1 VARPLLYPPPVTGED
16 VRVQVRS
23 AKPGE
28 SQSLTALCVRS
39 KAHWGYDAAF
49 MKLSAVT
56 LAVGED
62 DIATGR
68 VLVAVDDTNRMIG
81 MASVLPEGE
90 TSDLDALFVDP
101 PAIGSGAGR
110 ALFEAAVS
118 LARRQGARRMTILA
132 DPNAAAF
139 YERMGAR
146 YLRNAPSDAIP
157 GRTLPFYE
165 YDLQSGTVS

>member
-1 VARPLLYPPPVTGED
+1 MEREVRLL
-16 VRVQVRS
+16 VQVRS

-28 SQSLTALCVRS
+28 SRSLTALCVRS
-39 KAHWGYDAAF
+39 KAHWGYDSAF
-49 MKLSAVT
+49 MKLSAAALSVN
-56 LAVGED
+56 ED
-62 DIATGR
+62 DIAAGR
-68 VLVAVDDTNRMIG
+68 VLVAVDDAGHVIG
-81 MASVLPEGE
+81 MACVLQDSD
-90 TSDLDALFVDP
+90 TADLDALFVDP

-110 ALFEAAVS
+110 ALFEAAVV
-118 LARRQGARRMTILA
+118 LARCQGARRMTILA

-165 YDLQSGTVS
+165 YDLLSGTVS

>member
-1 VARPLLYPPPVTGED
+1 MPAVRRARAGE
-16 VRVQVRS
+16 
-23 AKPGE
+23 GG
-28 SQSLTALCVRS
+28 SLTALCVRS
-39 KAHWGYDAAF
+39 KAHWGYGAAF
-49 MKLSAVT
+49 MAMSAPSLTVSE
-56 LAVGED
+56 AS
-62 DIATGR
+62 IAGGR
-68 VLVAVDDTNRMIG
+68 VLVAVDATGRTIG
-81 MASVLPEGE
+81 VAGVELDGE
-90 TSDLDALFVDP
+90 TADLDVMFIDP

-110 ALFEAAVS
+110 ALFDAAAG

>member
-1 VARPLLYPPPVTGED
+1 MEREVRLL
-16 VRVQVRS
+16 VQVRS

-28 SQSLTALCVRS
+28 SQNLTSLCVRS

-49 MKLSAVT
+49 MKLSTAALMVN
-56 LAVGED
+56 ED
-62 DIATGR
+62 DIAAGR
-68 VLVAVDDTNRMIG
+68 VLVAADDADRVIG
-81 MASVLPEGE
+81 MACVLSDRD
-90 TSDLDALFVDP
+90 TADLDALFIDP
-101 PAIGSGAGR
+101 PAIGGGAGR
-110 ALFEAAVS
+110 ALFEAAVI
-118 LARRQGARRMTILA
+118 LARRQGAQRMTILA

-146 YLRNAPSDAIP
+146 YLRHAPSDAIP

>member
-1 VARPLLYPPPVTGED
+1 MPV
-16 VRVQVRS
+16 RN

-28 SQSLTALCVRS
+28 AASLTALCVRS

-49 MKLSAVT
+49 MEKSAAA
-56 LAVGED
+56 LAVSED
-62 DIATGR
+62 DIAAGH
-68 VLVAVDDTNRMIG
+68 VLVAVDEAGRAVG

-90 TSDLDALFVDP
+90 TSDLDSMFVDP

-110 ALFEAAVS
+110 VLFDVVAA

-146 YLRNAPSDAIP
+146 YLRSAPSDAIP

-165 YDLQSGTVS
+165 YDLTSRTDA

>member
-1 VARPLLYPPPVTGED
+1 MRTQIRNAKLGE
-16 VRVQVRS
+16 
-23 AKPGE
+23 AAL
-28 SQSLTALCVRS
+28 LTALCVRS

-49 MKLSAVT
+49 MKLSAAALV
-56 LAVGED
+56 VNED
-62 DIATGR
+62 DIAAGR
-68 VLVAVDDTNRMIG
+68 VLVAADDAGRVIG
-81 MASVLPEGE
+81 MACVLPEGD
-90 TSDLDALFVDP
+90 TADLDALFIDP

-110 ALFEAAVS
+110 ALFEAALI

>member
-1 VARPLLYPPPVTGED
+1 MEREVRLL
-16 VRVQVRS
+16 VQVRS

-28 SQSLTALCVRS
+28 SQNLTALCVRS

-49 MKLSAVT
+49 MKLSAAALV
-56 LAVGED
+56 VNED
-62 DIATGR
+62 DIAAGR
-68 VLVAVDDTNRMIG
+68 VLVAADDADRVIG
-81 MASVLPEGE
+81 MACVLPDGD
-90 TSDLDALFVDP
+90 TTDLDALFIDP

-110 ALFEAAVS
+110 ALFEAALI

>member
-1 VARPLLYPPPVTGED
+1 MEHGVRLL
-16 VRVQVRS
+16 VQVRS

-28 SQSLTALCVRS
+28 SQNLTALCVRS

-49 MKLSAVT
+49 MKLSAAALMVN
-56 LAVGED
+56 ED
-62 DIATGR
+62 DIAAGR
-68 VLVAVDDTNRMIG
+68 VLVAVNDADHVIG
-81 MASVLPEGE
+81 MACVLPEGDVA
-90 TSDLDALFVDP
+90 DLDALFIDP
-101 PAIGSGAGR
+101 SAIGSGAGR
-110 ALFEAAVS
+110 ALFEAAVIM
-118 LARRQGARRMTILA
+118 ARRQGAQRMTILA